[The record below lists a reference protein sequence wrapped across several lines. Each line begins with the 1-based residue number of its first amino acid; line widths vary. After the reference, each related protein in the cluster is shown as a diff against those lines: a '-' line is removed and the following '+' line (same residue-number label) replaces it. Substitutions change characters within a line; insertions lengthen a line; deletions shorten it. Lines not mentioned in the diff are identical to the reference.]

1 MAGRSLTVLQ
11 MLPAL
16 ESGGVERG
24 TLEVAAELVRC
35 GHRSL
40 VMSAGGQL
48 LARLRAHG
56 TEHFD
61 WPVDRKSLLSLRLVR
76 PLRRFFR
83 EQNVDIVHARSRM
96 PAWLAY
102 LAWRGMKPGQRP
114 RFVTTVHGL
123 YSVNRYSAVMTRG
136 ERVIAVSE
144 SARHYLETNYPTLDS
159 NRVVTIYRG
168 IDPAVFPYGYRPPGS
183 WLERWFGEHPYLL
196 DRYVLTLP
204 GRLSPLKGHGAFVAL
219 IAALVERGLPVHGLI
234 VGAEDSRHRAYADRL
249 YRAVERHGVQEH
261 ITLTGYRMDV
271 RNIYAASN
279 LVFSLSQKPESFGRT
294 MLEALSLGVQVVGY
308 DHGGVGELLA
318 RLFPEGRVKP
328 GDRQALIACCE
339 TLLKRPQPVSDEQP
353 FVLQRTLDETL
364 ALYGEIGS
372 QN

>member
-1 MAGRSLTVLQ
+1 MVGRPLTVLQ

-24 TLEVAAELVRC
+24 TLEVAGELVRC

-40 VMSAGGQL
+40 VMSSGGQL

-56 TEHFD
+56 SEHFD
-61 WPVDRKSLLSLRLVR
+61 WPVGRKSLLSLRLVR

-83 EQNVDIVHARSRM
+83 EQNINIVHARSRM

-102 LAWRGMKPGQRP
+102 LAWRGMRPDRRP

-144 SARHYLETNYPTLDS
+144 SARRYLESNYPKLES
-159 NRVVTIYRG
+159 ARVVTIYRG
-168 IDPAVFPYGYRPPGS
+168 IDPAVFPHGYRPPGS

-196 DRYVLTLP
+196 DRYVLTLA
-204 GRLSPLKGHGAFVAL
+204 GRLSPLKGHAAFVAL
-219 IAALVERGLPVHGLI
+219 IAALVARGLPVHGLI
-234 VGAEDSRHRAYADRL
+234 VGAEDRRHRAYA
-249 YRAVERHGVQEH
+249 ERVYKAIEKQDVQQY
-261 ITLTGYRMDV
+261 ITLTGHRLDV
-271 RNIYAASN
+271 RNIFATSN
-279 LVFSLSQKPESFGRT
+279 LVLSLSRKPESFGRT
-294 MLEALSLGVQVVGY
+294 VLEALSLGVQVVGY

-339 TLLKRPQPVSDEQP
+339 ALLKRPQSVSDEQP

-364 ALYGEIGS
+364 ALYGELGGR
-372 QN
+372 